1 MKANSIVF
9 APILSLGLGLITS
22 AVQAEN
28 MTFYND
34 QRDPVTEF
42 NIMKSDKT
50 WGPNE
55 IHPPLPAGQN
65 RVISFQFANGSEC
78 SRNVFTKTSSGNVF
92 RQMHDFAAT
101 AVSICTP
108 TVSIPR
114 RTDEPMRA

>member
-9 APILSLGLGLITS
+9 APILSLGLGLISS

-28 MTFYND
+28 MTLYND

-55 IHPPLPAGQN
+55 INPPLPAGQN

-78 SRNVFTKTSSGNVF
+78 SRNVFTKTSSGNIF
-92 RQMHDFAAT
+92 RQIHDFCRNRGLHLHT
-101 AVSICTP
+101 NGLHPSQN
-108 TVSIPR
+108 
-114 RTDEPMRA
+114 